1 MALQEPLILSFTLN
15 LFEIM
20 AKFLKIAGANL
31 VTPSNFDAYISCQ
44 NINFI
49 SATATNVVLNYGSGS
64 TGTDIVTITI
74 PSDAT
79 GSFQRELQNFI
90 IQAAGDSGGATVEVP
105 AVFYNGTTPTTANT
119 LRITSVA
126 IA

>member
-1 MALQEPLILSFTLN
+1 
-15 LFEIM
+15 M

-31 VTPSNFDAYISCQ
+31 VTVSNFDAYFSCE

-49 SATATNVVLNYGSGS
+49 SSTATNVVINYAAGS
-64 TGTDIVTITI
+64 TGTDVVTITI
-74 PSDAT
+74 PSDTT
-79 GSFQRELQNFI
+79 GLFQRELQNFI
-90 IQAAGDSGGATVEVP
+90 IQAAGDPGGATIEVP
-105 AVFYNGTTPTTANT
+105 AVFYNGQSPTTANT

>member
-1 MALQEPLILSFTLN
+1 
-15 LFEIM
+15 M

-31 VTPSNFDAYISCQ
+31 VSASGFDAYISCE

-49 SATATNVVLNYGSGS
+49 SATSTAVVINYAAGS
-64 TGTDIVTITI
+64 TGTDVVTITT
-74 PSDAT
+74 PSDTT

-90 IQAAGDSGGATVEVP
+90 IQAVGDSGGATSEGP
-105 AVFYNGTTPTTANT
+105 AVFYNGQTPTTANT

>member
-1 MALQEPLILSFTLN
+1 
-15 LFEIM
+15 M

-31 VTPSNFDAYISCQ
+31 VSATGFDAYISCE

-49 SATATNVVLNYGSGS
+49 SATSTAVVINYAGGS
-64 TGTDIVTITI
+64 TGTDVVTITI
-74 PSDAT
+74 PSDTT

-90 IQAAGDSGGATVEVP
+90 IQAVGDSGGATIEVP
-105 AVFYNGTTPTTANT
+105 AVFYNGQTPTTANT